1 MHVSLLESFL
11 VIVFVALTVTLIF
24 RHLKIPIVL
33 GYVLAGALVS
43 PNLIG
48 WQPGPGAELI
58 KGFAEFGVVLL
69 MFTIGLEFSLPKLL
83 KLNNSVF
90 ILGALQVALSCIV
103 ATGVGL
109 LLKIPLEAAIVIS
122 TIVAM
127 SSTAIVIKQLLQQN
141 ELTTKHGS
149 NAVGILLFQDLAVIP
164 ILILL
169 PSLAHHTEHN
179 ILMVLG
185 NSFVKGLFAFLV
197 IVIAGKWLLKPLFR
211 VTAATLVI
219 ELFTLAV
226 LFVSVGAAW
235 LTNYL
240 GLSYALG
247 AFLAG
252 MMLAECEFKEKIN
265 AEIRPFRDLL
275 LGLFFISIGMLVN
288 VAVWPKTWEWI
299 LLLVVGLTLGKG
311 LLVTMLCYVFK
322 DNLKTAMRTG
332 IILAQGSEF
341 GFAVLTVARSYS
353 LIPQP
358 WSQTILAALL
368 ISFILSPI
376 LIRYNREI
384 TEWLCAL
391 FKKESDYNIA

>member
-1 MHVSLLESFL
+1 MNFTLLESFL
-11 VIVFVALTVTLIF
+11 VILFVALTVTLIF
-24 RHLKIPIVL
+24 RHLRIPIIL
-33 GYVLAGALVS
+33 GYVLAGALIS
-43 PNLIG
+43 PNVIG
-48 WQPGPGAELI
+48 WLPGTMLI
-58 KGFAEFGVVLL
+58 KEFAEFGVVLL

-90 ILGALQVALSCIV
+90 ILGALQVGLSGLCT
-103 ATGVGL
+103 ASLGL
-109 LLKIPLEAAIVIS
+109 LFKLPLEASIVVAA
-122 TIVAM
+122 IVAM

-141 ELTTKHGS
+141 ELTTKHGT
-149 NAVGILLFQDLAVIP
+149 NAVGMLLFQDLAVVP
-164 ILILL
+164 ILILM

-179 ILMVLG
+179 ILLVLYH
-185 NSFVKGLFAFLV
+185 SFVKGIFAFLIILV
-197 IVIAGKWLLKPLFR
+197 AGKWLLKPLFK

-226 LFVSVGAAW
+226 LFVSVGSAW

-288 VAVWPKTWEWI
+288 VSMWSKTWEWI
-299 LLLVVGLTLGKG
+299 LLLVTGLTLGKG
-311 LLVTMLCYVFK
+311 LLISLLCFVFK
-322 DNLKTAMRTG
+322 DNVKTAIRTG
-332 IILAQGSEF
+332 LILSQGSEF
-341 GFAVLTVARSYS
+341 GFAILTISRSYH
-353 LIPQP
+353 LMPEE

-368 ISFILSPI
+368 ISFVLSPI
-376 LIRYNREI
+376 LIRYNSEI
-384 TEWLCAL
+384 AERLVTL
-391 FKKESDYNIA
+391 FKRESLTTE